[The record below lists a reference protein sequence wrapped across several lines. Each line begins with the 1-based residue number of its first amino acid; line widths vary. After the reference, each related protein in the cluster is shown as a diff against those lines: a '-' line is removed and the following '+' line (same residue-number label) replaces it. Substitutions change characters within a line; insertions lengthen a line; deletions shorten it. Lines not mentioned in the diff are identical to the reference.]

1 MFPKSLLISEIFFI
15 NLIIINT
22 KNLCMNRKEIAIIHI
37 ASSISIFSMRQNDN
51 TLPENVSM
59 IDFILKTAPKKIK
72 PDITIDLIDNVF
84 SYVSTKHQDT

>member
-1 MFPKSLLISEIFFI
+1 
-15 NLIIINT
+15 
-22 KNLCMNRKEIAIIHI
+22 MNKKEIAIIYI

-59 IDFILKTAPKKIK
+59 IDFILKTVPKEVK

-84 SYVSTKHQDT
+84 SYVSSKRQDT